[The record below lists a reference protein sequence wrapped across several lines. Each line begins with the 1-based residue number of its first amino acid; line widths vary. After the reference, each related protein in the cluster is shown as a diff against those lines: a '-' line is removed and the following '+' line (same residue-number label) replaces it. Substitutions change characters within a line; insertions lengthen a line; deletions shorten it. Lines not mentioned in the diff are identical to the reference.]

1 MYLKNI
7 AAAGLSA
14 LLLFSGAVSAG
25 ASETVSEIHDDAAY
39 AAAVETLASN
49 GLAAASATSLQ
60 AADGLQLAKEAGLL
74 DDGSGELS
82 LTELT
87 AQALLRETEALQK
100 QNFLETYDGVLV
112 SCDSYISLR
121 KEPSTDAAR
130 LRTIFDGKVA
140 RLLDVYDDEW
150 YEVSYGTDTGFVLA
164 EYCEPV
170 HYADYEGTSATS
182 TLIED
187 IIAKAYTYLGTPY
200 RYGGSGYSGTD
211 CSGFTM
217 AVFGAFGIGLPHG
230 ATSQYYMCRGVTS
243 AERAPGDLVFF
254 ATGCSG
260 IGHVGIYLG
269 GGQFIHAS
277 TSSGVIVSSLYES
290 YYARTYLYAARL
302 IEG

>member
-1 MYLKNI
+1 MTTRPMPPLWRRWPP
-7 AAAGLSA
+7 
-14 LLLFSGAVSAG
+14 
-25 ASETVSEIHDDAAY
+25 T
-39 AAAVETLASN
+39 

-200 RYGGSGYSGTD
+200 RYRWLGLRRHGLLRLHHGG
-211 CSGFTM
+211 
-217 AVFGAFGIGLPHG
+217 V
-230 ATSQYYMCRGVTS
+230 RGVRHRP
-243 AERAPGDLVFF
+243 APRRDQPVLYVPGRDLGRAR
-254 ATGCSG
+254 ARR
-260 IGHVGIYLG
+260 
-269 GGQFIHAS
+269 
-277 TSSGVIVSSLYES
+277 SGVLRHRRQRYRPCGHLPGR
-290 YYARTYLYAARL
+290 RTVHPRQHVQRRHRQLPVRELLRPDVPLRRTADRGLNL
-302 IEG
+302 IFTYSFL

>member
-7 AAAGLSA
+7 AAAVCPRCCCFPALSA
-14 LLLFSGAVSAG
+14 PVLRRRFPRSMTTRPMPPLWRRWPP
-25 ASETVSEIHDDAAY
+25 T
-39 AAAVETLASN
+39 

-140 RLLDVYDDEW
+140 GCW
-150 YEVSYGTDTGFVLA
+150 TCT
-164 EYCEPV
+164 
-170 HYADYEGTSATS
+170 TM
-182 TLIED
+182 
-187 IIAKAYTYLGTPY
+187 
-200 RYGGSGYSGTD
+200 SGTRYPMVRTPAL
-211 CSGFTM
+211 CWRST
-217 AVFGAFGIGLPHG
+217 VSRCTTP
-230 ATSQYYMCRGVTS
+230 TT
-243 AERAPGDLVFF
+243 RAPALPPP
-254 ATGCSG
+254 
-260 IGHVGIYLG
+260 
-269 GGQFIHAS
+269 
-277 TSSGVIVSSLYES
+277 
-290 YYARTYLYAARL
+290 
-302 IEG
+302 